1 MINYR
6 HEYVCVGFV
15 SPYVFLE
22 STYLMNTSPF
32 DNTTNTIILLC
43 GKLYLAVF
51 EMPQSVMKH
60 TIMSA

>member
-1 MINYR
+1 MISYR
-6 HEYVCVGFV
+6 HECVCVGFLL
-15 SPYVFLE
+15 SDVFLE

-32 DNTTNTIILLC
+32 DNTTNTIILLY